1 MRSCI
6 SKKCSGTRRSGEAM
20 IYDVLER
27 KGEDSP
33 VYKVEAPNGKVW
45 ALHRSRFYPYLAI
58 TTENDK
64 NKSLSNKGI
73 LE

>member
-1 MRSCI
+1 M
-6 SKKCSGTRRSGEAM
+6 KFSGTRRSGEGM

-27 KGEDSP
+27 IGEDSP
-33 VYKVEAPNGKVW
+33 VYKVEASNGKVW
-45 ALHRSRFYPYLAI
+45 ALHRNMFYPYLAI
-58 TTENDK
+58 TTKNDK